1 VQIIGDGPVLFDT
14 VFATQNGF
22 IHSFIHSFMVVGV
35 GGGGEE
41 RLSSATIVD
50 RTVRECWG
58 LGCLQLEECVWEQCG
73 LDTWDQGLP
82 GR

>member
-1 VQIIGDGPVLFDT
+1 LIQ

-22 IHSFIHSFMVVGV
+22 VHSFMFVGV

-73 LDTWDQGLP
+73 LDT
-82 GR
+82 